1 MSLRLL
7 SVEVFVVALHEEEAM
22 MVRAADSLSMES
34 ESSSEASAELVVSG
48 RALLTTG
55 DAFRG
60 TFPMWCFFFFG
71 CRVGVSLVHPPAFF
85 LPWLA
90 LFDAFTNTHSIS
102 HISLSVVEF
111 FLSLVPVLLS
121 CSSLC

>member
-22 MVRAADSLSMES
+22 MVSAADSLSMES

-60 TFPMWCFFFFG
+60 TFPMWCFFSFWVQSWCFTRSSSCFF
-71 CRVGVSLVHPPAFF
+71 
-85 LPWLA
+85 
-90 LFDAFTNTHSIS
+90 
-102 HISLSVVEF
+102 
-111 FLSLVPVLLS
+111 
-121 CSSLC
+121 SSLAGFV